1 MLTNKVKEI
10 MTTQLTSALVTDTI
24 SSVVERMVSADVGR
38 VIITDADVPVGM
50 FTEKDVL
57 KRVVNTAIDPKQTS
71 IRSVMTSPIQ
81 AVAEE
86 THILDALG
94 RMYQGNFRH
103 LLVRGRRGSIV
114 GIVSMRRILKIAVE
128 LGQGLSETQTVGEIM
143 SGEVLTVDQGCSIAE
158 STQLM
163 RQKNSGAVIVTER
176 EKAKGIF
183 TERDLLKRVIN
194 RVSDPAKT
202 SVREVMTAPLISMPQ
217 TTHVGKVLA
226 EMYRRDIRNM
236 PIDTDDGENLLGI
249 VSMPDVLRYAKAFNI
264 DENVRKSWQEVAD
277 FWQSQDQYTPG

>member
-10 MTTQLTSALVTDTI
+10 MTTQLTSAPITEAI
-24 SSVVERMVSADVGR
+24 SRVVEIMVTADVGR

-57 KRVVNTAIDPKQTS
+57 KRVVNKAIDPQRTS
-71 IRSVMTSPIQ
+71 IRDVMTSPIQ

-103 LLVRGRRGSIV
+103 LLVRGRRGTIV

-128 LGQGLSETQTVGEIM
+128 LGQGLSESRTVGEIM
-143 SGEVLTVDQGCSIAE
+143 SGEVLMVDQGCSIFE
-158 STQLM
+158 STDLM
-163 RQKNSGAVIVTER
+163 MQKNSGAVIVTEGHR
-176 EKAKGIF
+176 PKGIF
-183 TERDLLKRVIN
+183 TERDVLTRVVN
-194 RVSDPAKT
+194 KVPDTTKT
-202 SVREVMTAPLISMPQ
+202 SVGQVMTAPLISMPQ
-217 TTHVGKVLA
+217 TTHVGEVLA

-236 PIDTDDGENLLGI
+236 PIKGDGNDLLGI

-264 DENVRKSWQEVAD
+264 DENVRQSWKEVAN
-277 FWQSQDQYTPG
+277 FWQSEDQYTPG

>member
-10 MTTQLTSALVTDTI
+10 MTTQLTSAAITETI
-24 SSVVERMVSADVGR
+24 SRVVEIMVTADIGR

-57 KRVVNTAIDPKQTS
+57 KRVVNKAIDPQQTS
-71 IRSVMTSPIQ
+71 IREVMTSPIQ

-103 LLVRGRRGSIV
+103 LLVRGRRGTIV

-128 LGQGLSETQTVGEIM
+128 LGQGLSETRTVGEIM
-143 SGEVLTVDQGCSIAE
+143 SGEVLTVDQGCSISE
-158 STQLM
+158 STDLM
-163 RQKNSGAVIVTER
+163 MQKNSGAVVVTEEQR
-176 EKAKGIF
+176 PKGIF
-183 TERDLLKRVIN
+183 TERDVLKRVVNKIP
-194 RVSDPAKT
+194 DTTKT
-202 SVREVMTAPLISMPQ
+202 SVRQVMTAPLISMPQ
-217 TTHVGKVLA
+217 TTHVGEVLA

-236 PIDTDDGENLLGI
+236 PIKGDGYDLLGI
-249 VSMPDVLRYAKAFNI
+249 VSMPDVLRYAQAFNI
-264 DENVRKSWQEVAD
+264 DENVRRSWKEVAN
-277 FWQSQDQYTPG
+277 FWQSEDQYTPG

>member
-10 MTTQLTSALVTDTI
+10 MTTQLTSAAVTERI
-24 SSVVERMVSADVGR
+24 SRVVEMMVTADVGR
-38 VIITDADVPVGM
+38 VIITDGDVPVGM

-57 KRVVNTAIDPKQTS
+57 KRVVNKTIDPQRTS
-71 IRSVMTSPIQ
+71 IRDVMTSPIQ

-86 THILDALG
+86 THILEALG

-103 LLVRGRRGSIV
+103 LLVRGRRGTIV
-114 GIVSMRRILKIAVE
+114 GIISMRRILKIAVE

-143 SGEVLTVDQGCSIAE
+143 SGEVLTVDQESSISA
-158 STQLM
+158 STELM
-163 RQKNSGAVIVTER
+163 TQKNSGAVVVMEGR
-176 EKAKGIF
+176 SPKGIF
-183 TERDLLKRVIN
+183 TERDVLKRVIN
-194 RVSDPAKT
+194 KIPDITQT
-202 SVREVMTAPLISMPQ
+202 SVRQVMTAPLISLPHS
-217 TTHVGKVLA
+217 THIGEVLA

-236 PIDTDDGENLLGI
+236 PIKGDGDDLLGI

-264 DENVRKSWQEVAD
+264 DENVRRSWQEVAD